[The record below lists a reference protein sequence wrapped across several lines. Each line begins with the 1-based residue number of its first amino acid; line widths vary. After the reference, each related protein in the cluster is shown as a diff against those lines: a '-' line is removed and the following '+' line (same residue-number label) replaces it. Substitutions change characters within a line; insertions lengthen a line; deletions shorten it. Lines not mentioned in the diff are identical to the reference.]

1 MHRFAGIFV
10 LLVLVAGACGS
21 AGPPATT
28 VCSAPTN
35 EPLDP
40 GSGLH
45 VLRPD
50 EVTFD
55 DLTPTSGPH
64 VPAGGPLG
72 LRESLPPAQQVA
84 VLERGSV
91 LLSIDSGE
99 SALLDNAV
107 AGFAADA
114 VIHPVEGLGDPLVV
128 TAWRSRIVCST
139 MDADYVRWFV
149 DDRTG
154 RFAAEPHEQ

>member
-1 MHRFAGIFV
+1 MRR
-10 LLVLVAGACGS
+10 LLVVFTLLALVGTACGS
-21 AGPPATT
+21 AGPPTT
-28 VCSAPTN
+28 SVCTAPTD
-35 EPLDP
+35 EALDP
-40 GSGLH
+40 SSGLH

-50 EVTFD
+50 EVVFD

-64 VPAGGPLG
+64 LPAGGPLG
-72 LRESLPPAQQVA
+72 LREPLPPAQQVA

-91 LLSIDSGE
+91 LLSVDSTE

-149 DDRTG
+149 DNRTG
-154 RFAAEPHEQ
+154 QFAAEPHQQ

>member
-1 MHRFAGIFV
+1 M
-10 LLVLVAGACGS
+10 VAVACAS
-21 AGPPATT
+21 DGPPTT
-28 VCSAPTN
+28 SVCTAPTD
-35 EPLDP
+35 EALDP
-40 GSGLH
+40 SSGLH

-50 EVTFD
+50 EVVFD

-64 VPAGGPLG
+64 LPAGGPLG
-72 LRESLPPAQQVA
+72 LRDSLPPAQQVA

-91 LLSIDSGE
+91 ILSVAADDA
-99 SALLDNAV
+99 ALLNNAV
-107 AGFAADA
+107 AGFGADT
-114 VIHPVEGLGDPLVV
+114 VVHPVEGLADPLVV

-154 RFAAEPHEQ
+154 QFAAPHERN